1 MAKIGSRTIELEP
14 IDRLEEK
21 LKQLVALVDR
31 LKAEQKGTQVENQ
44 RLQREVDV
52 LTATLATTDAATTEL
67 SSLKEER
74 DLIRARVVE
83 MLGQLDTLNL

>member
-1 MAKIGSRTIELEP
+1 MAKPAGRALELEP

-31 LKAEQKGTQVENQ
+31 LKAEQKDAQAENA
-44 RLQREVDV
+44 RLRRELEGV
-52 LTATLATTDAATTEL
+52 TAKLASGDAAAAEL

-74 DLIRARVVE
+74 DLIRSRVVE
-83 MLGQLDTLNL
+83 MLGQLETLNL

>member
-1 MAKIGSRTIELEP
+1 MELEP

-31 LKAEQKGTQVENQ
+31 LKAEQKDTLAENQ
-44 RLQREVDV
+44 RLKREVEG
-52 LTATLATTDAATTEL
+52 LATKLASTDAAAGEL

-74 DLIRARVVE
+74 DLIRSRVVE
-83 MLGQLDTLNL
+83 MLGQLETLNL

>member
-1 MAKIGSRTIELEP
+1 MAKVAGRMIELEP

-31 LKAEQKGTQVENQ
+31 LKAEQKETLTENQ
-44 RLQREVDV
+44 RLKREVDG
-52 LTATLATTDAATTEL
+52 LTAKLASTDAATTEL
-67 SSLKEER
+67 SSLKDER

-83 MLGQLDTLNL
+83 MLGQLETLNL

>member
-1 MAKIGSRTIELEP
+1 MAKAAGRTTELEP

-31 LKAEQKGTQVENQ
+31 LKAEQKEAQTENQ
-44 RLQREVDV
+44 RLKREIET
-52 LTATLATTDAATTEL
+52 LTAKLASTDAAATEL

-74 DLIRARVVE
+74 DLIRARVVD
-83 MLGQLDTLNL
+83 MLEQLDTLNL

>member
-1 MAKIGSRTIELEP
+1 MAKVAGRMIELEP

-31 LKAEQKGTQVENQ
+31 LKAEQKETQTENQ
-44 RLQREVDV
+44 RLTREVDG
-52 LTATLATTDAATTEL
+52 LTAKLASTDAATTEL
-67 SSLKEER
+67 SSLKDER

-83 MLGQLDTLNL
+83 MLGQLETLNL

>member
-1 MAKIGSRTIELEP
+1 MAKAPGRGVELEP

-31 LKAEQKGTQVENQ
+31 LKAEQRDVQSENQ
-44 RLQREVDV
+44 RLRRELDGV
-52 LTATLATTDAATTEL
+52 TAKLASTDAAATEL

-83 MLGQLDTLNL
+83 MLGQLETLNL

>member
-1 MAKIGSRTIELEP
+1 MVKAVGRTLELEP

-31 LKAEQKGTQVENQ
+31 LKAEQKEAQTETQ
-44 RLQREVDV
+44 RLKREVDT
-52 LTATLATTDAATTEL
+52 LTAKLAATDAAETEL

-74 DLIRARVVE
+74 DLIRARVVD
-83 MLGQLDTLNL
+83 MLGQLETLNL

>member
-1 MAKIGSRTIELEP
+1 MAKVAGRMIELEP

-31 LKAEQKGTQVENQ
+31 LKAEQKETQTENQ
-44 RLQREVDV
+44 RLKREVDG
-52 LTATLATTDAATTEL
+52 LTAKLASTDAATTEL
-67 SSLKEER
+67 SSLKDER

-83 MLGQLDTLNL
+83 MLGQLETLNL

>member
-1 MAKIGSRTIELEP
+1 MAKVAGRTIELEP

-31 LKAEQKGTQVENQ
+31 LKAEQKEAQTENQ
-44 RLQREVDV
+44 RLKREMEG
-52 LTATLATTDAATTEL
+52 LTGKLASNDAATAEL

-74 DLIRARVVE
+74 DLIRARVVD